1 MSKISKILN
10 KIYRGIYRSVERF
23 PEAIFISMLLTF
35 LLILEVHDI
44 GLLEE
49 DILIRAVMTL
59 VALFVLSVD
68 IKLISEQLQ
77 FKKSSILLLD
87 ASIIAIGILLYSFIP
102 NKLTVAFIIPYI
114 TSIIAMALV
123 FTLIPYAKSKE
134 NYGFYVLYTG
144 IGAIVS
150 IFYSEILFAGLSG
163 IMFSLKSLFE
173 LPIKDEI
180 YLDIMLLSIGL
191 FGVTYFL
198 GNLKGKE
205 ITLGEKDFFVFIR
218 ILLSYIVIPLL
229 YVYTFILYA
238 YFLRMLIVFEWPSGI
253 LAHLVLWFGMLAF
266 FVYLVID
273 ILDFKNIWLSRYQK
287 HFPKLF
293 LLPNIMML
301 VSLWIRIKDYGIT
314 LNRYFVLLACI
325 WFFIMIA
332 IHLLRV
338 KEERIYFLVGLA
350 IILLVTVAG
359 PLSPYNVTYN
369 SQVNRLSD
377 ILVEEEM
384 LVDGTIVNNDDIGQE
399 SRERIRD
406 IVKYLHR
413 MEMLDK
419 VEYIPKDFYVYD
431 DFKKVFG
438 FEDFEKQMDEEKN
451 YVSYAIKPWSSM
463 EIGDGVRIPI
473 RRDWGDDGIVNIYE
487 DAHIEVVFDFP
498 LVKII
503 GDSES
508 SEFNIE
514 EFLNDRVGVL
524 GVEETVLSED
534 LVFEKELKYYIVS
547 IQFERL
553 EGRKNDEGKYS
564 LQYYEGNIFI
574 VNK

>member
-68 IKLISEQLQ
+68 IKLIAEQVE
-77 FKKSSILLLD
+77 FKKRSILLLD
-87 ASIIAIGILLYSFIP
+87 AAIILLGILLYTFIP
-102 NKLTVAFIIPYI
+102 GEPGLSFIIPYI
-114 TSIIAMALV
+114 TSIIVMALV
-123 FTLIPYAKSKE
+123 FTLIPYAISKE

-463 EIGDGVRIPI
+463 ETGDGVRIPI

>member
-35 LLILEVHDI
+35 LLILEVHDV

-49 DILIRAVMTL
+49 DALVRAIMTL
-59 VALFVLSVD
+59 AALFVLSID

-180 YLDIMLLSIGL
+180 YLDIRLLSMGL
-191 FGVTYFL
+191 CGGTYFL

-205 ITLGEKDFFVFIR
+205 IKLGENDFFVFIR

-463 EIGDGVRIPI
+463 ETGDGVRIPI